1 MTTRRMPPGG
11 APLLALDLSA
21 EQSDAQATH
30 LQKHVDQHGF
40 GFWAVEVPGVAPFLG
55 FVGLKHVEPDLPF
68 APAIEAGWRL
78 ARPYWGFGYA
88 TEGALAALDH
98 GFDTLGL
105 PEIVAYTA
113 AAHTASRRVIERI
126 GMAHNPTDDF
136 DAVHRKLD
144 DPPSRDVVYRKRRV
158 KQ

>member
-30 LQKHVDQHGF
+30 LQTHVDQHGF

-88 TEGALAALDH
+88 TEG
-98 GFDTLGL
+98 GWPRWT
-105 PEIVAYTA
+105 
-113 AAHTASRRVIERI
+113 TASTRS
-126 GMAHNPTDDF
+126 GCLKLSPT
-136 DAVHRKLD
+136 
-144 DPPSRDVVYRKRRV
+144 PPLPTLLLGAL
-158 KQ
+158 